1 MAKKVITILEDADGA
16 IIDIRAHGHHKTYEY
31 ENLTVALSALL
42 DLTKPQEVPN
52 EKA

>member
-1 MAKKVITILEDADGA
+1 MAKKVITILEDADGVV
-16 IIDIRAHGHHKTYEY
+16 IDIRAHGHQY